1 MPMEPKSRWGRDN
14 PLPHSREQGARA
26 LAVVDAEKPAPY
38 GETHGEG
45 VAAVRDAAPGS
56 ILVCVEALLALATR

>member
-1 MPMEPKSRWGRDN
+1 
-14 PLPHSREQGARA
+14 
-26 LAVVDAEKPAPY
+26 VVDAEKPAPY